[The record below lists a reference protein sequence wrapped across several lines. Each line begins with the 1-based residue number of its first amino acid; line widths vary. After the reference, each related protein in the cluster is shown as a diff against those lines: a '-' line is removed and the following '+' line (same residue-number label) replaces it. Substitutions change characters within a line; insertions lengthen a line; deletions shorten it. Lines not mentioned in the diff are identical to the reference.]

1 MSQIKAPVLRWVGH
15 ARVEVS
21 APVSL
26 GLGPQGERRV
36 VPVTGGRVTGAWDG
50 VVLAGGADWQE
61 IHADGSVTLAARYP
75 VALSDG
81 RAVCFVA
88 RGSRPAA
95 SSDGRFRTSLFF
107 EGGTGDAT
115 SSTVYVAD
123 GRKVAGAVEF
133 DIFEVA

>member
-1 MSQIKAPVLRWVGH
+1 MIEIEPPVLRWVGH

-26 GLGPQGERRV
+26 GRGLHGERRV

-61 IHADGSVTLAARYP
+61 LHADGSTTLAARYP

-81 RAVCFVA
+81 RTVCFVA
-88 RGSRPAA
+88 RGSRPGA
-95 SSDGRFRTSLFF
+95 SPGGRFRTSLFF
-107 EGGTGDAT
+107 EGDTADETSAT
-115 SSTVYVAD
+115 VFVAD
-123 GRKVAGAVEF
+123 GRKVDGAVEF

>member
-1 MSQIKAPVLRWVGH
+1 MQIEAPVLRWVGH
-15 ARVEVS
+15 ARVEVE

-26 GLGPQGERRV
+26 GPGPQGERRV

-61 IHADGSVTLAARYP
+61 VHADGSVTLSARYP

-81 RAVCFVA
+81 RTVCFVA
-88 RGSRPAA
+88 RGARPAA
-95 SSDGRFRTSLFF
+95 GAGGGFRTSLLFD
-107 EGGTGDAT
+107 GDTADAT
-115 SSTVYVAD
+115 SATVYVAD
-123 GRKVAGAVEF
+123 GRKVEGAVEF

>member
-1 MSQIKAPVLRWVGH
+1 MEIAAPVLRWAGH

-26 GLGPQGERRV
+26 GPGPQGERRV

-50 VVLAGGADWQE
+50 VVLVGGADWQE
-61 IHADGSVTLAARYP
+61 VHADGSVTLSARYP

-81 RAVCFVA
+81 RTVCFVA
-88 RGSRPAA
+88 RGARPAA
-95 SSDGRFRTSLFF
+95 SADGRFRTSLFF
-107 EGGTGDAT
+107 EGDTADAT
-115 SSTVYVAD
+115 STTVYVAD
-123 GRKVAGAVEF
+123 GRKVDGAVEF